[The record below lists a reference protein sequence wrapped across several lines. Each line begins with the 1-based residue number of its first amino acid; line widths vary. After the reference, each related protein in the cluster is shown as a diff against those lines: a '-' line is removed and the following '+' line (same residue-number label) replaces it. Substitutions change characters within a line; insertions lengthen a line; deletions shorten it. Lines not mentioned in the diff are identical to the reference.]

1 MCRLT
6 AHARV
11 GERLGEVMPHVAV
24 YVPTYIPASAYA
36 RAGTSVPDARETVKN
51 RSHDPAIAVT

>member
-36 RAGTSVPDARETVKN
+36 RAGTSVPDARETLKN
-51 RSHDPAIAVT
+51 QIT